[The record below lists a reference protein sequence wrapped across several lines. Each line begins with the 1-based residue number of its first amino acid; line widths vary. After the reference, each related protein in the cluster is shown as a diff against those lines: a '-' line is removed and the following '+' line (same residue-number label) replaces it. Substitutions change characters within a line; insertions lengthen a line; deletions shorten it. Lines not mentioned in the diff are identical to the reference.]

1 MDAGVPISSPAA
13 GVAVGLVS
21 KNNVQNDQGFQL
33 GQHEVMVDILGM
45 EDFLGDMDFKIAG
58 TNEGITALQADI
70 KLPGLPFNVRIRKA
84 HGAGEVI
91 DPPQK
96 FPVIMECVFRCGM
109 TWGTM
114 FTKVILPA
122 MAEA

>member
-21 KNNVQNDQGFQL
+21 KNNTQNDQGFQL

-58 TNEGITALQADI
+58 TNNGITALQADI
-70 KLPGLPFNVRIRKA
+70 KLPGIPFKVRFISRYFFFFLIFFHKY
-84 HGAGEVI
+84 
-91 DPPQK
+91 
-96 FPVIMECVFRCGM
+96 FNLF
-109 TWGTM
+109 
-114 FTKVILPA
+114 
-122 MAEA
+122 

>member
-21 KNNVQNDQGFQL
+21 KNNTQNDQGFQL

-58 TNEGITALQADI
+58 TNNGITALQADI
-70 KLPGLPFNVRIRKA
+70 KLPGIPFKVRLISRFFIFFFLIFNFF
-84 HGAGEVI
+84 HGN
-91 DPPQK
+91 
-96 FPVIMECVFRCGM
+96 FN
-109 TWGTM
+109 
-114 FTKVILPA
+114 LL
-122 MAEA
+122 

>member
-21 KNNVQNDQGFQL
+21 KNNTQNDQGFQL

-58 TNEGITALQADI
+58 TNNGITALQADI
-70 KLPGLPFNVRIRKA
+70 KLPGVPFNVRLISRFFSFFFSWTF
-84 HGAGEVI
+84 HL
-91 DPPQK
+91 
-96 FPVIMECVFRCGM
+96 F
-109 TWGTM
+109 
-114 FTKVILPA
+114 
-122 MAEA
+122 